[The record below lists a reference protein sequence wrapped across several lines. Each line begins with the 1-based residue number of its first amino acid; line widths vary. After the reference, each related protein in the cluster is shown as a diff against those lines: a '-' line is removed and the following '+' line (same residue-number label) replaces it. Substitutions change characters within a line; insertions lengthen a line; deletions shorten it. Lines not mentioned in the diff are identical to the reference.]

1 MISTLMLLGEAVRAA
16 ASIGGERDRDTLLSL
31 MTTPLTTNEILWAK
45 WLGALWSVRG
55 FLWWLGSV
63 WLIALVLG
71 GVNPLAVILHALAW
85 LAPAMCFAS
94 IGLWISAGSKT
105 TLRATTWTI
114 AAAILAGGGH
124 WLCMGMCCYTPYEMF
139 TRGSERG
146 IEMFAFSELAMTPP
160 FVFAFDA
167 FREGNDL
174 NWFSRDTFFLG
185 YVLVALVV
193 WCVLALIFWSLALAR
208 FDRLTHRAGMIRATT
223 LPGPPTV
230 RAVS

>member
-1 MISTLMLLGEAVRAA
+1 
-16 ASIGGERDRDTLLSL
+16 
-31 MTTPLTTNEILWAK
+31 
-45 WLGALWSVRG
+45 
-55 FLWWLGSV
+55 
-63 WLIALVLG
+63 
-71 GVNPLAVILHALAW
+71 
-85 LAPAMCFAS
+85 
-94 IGLWISAGSKT
+94 
-105 TLRATTWTI
+105 
-114 AAAILAGGGH
+114 
-124 WLCMGMCCYTPYEMF
+124 MF